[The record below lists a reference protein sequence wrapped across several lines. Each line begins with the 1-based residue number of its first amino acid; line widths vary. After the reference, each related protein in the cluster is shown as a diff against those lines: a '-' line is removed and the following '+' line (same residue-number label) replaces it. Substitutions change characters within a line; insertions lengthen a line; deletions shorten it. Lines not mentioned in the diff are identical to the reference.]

1 MEEIRFDACFLM
13 IRFWDFSLYFTE
25 RVTNVLVEFDV
36 RGKQGMGFFIIRDYE
51 LIFWPD
57 VMV

>member
-1 MEEIRFDACFLM
+1 M
-13 IRFWDFSLYFTE
+13 IRFGDLSLYFTE

-36 RGKQGMGFFIIRDYE
+36 RGKQGMDFFIIRDYE
-51 LIFWPD
+51 LIFWSD